1 MSELP
6 LAALARIPGLVIKLG
21 FSALRFKRKAIKSA
35 RKMRKGM
42 IKGGMDRKMAKQLT
56 LAYEESFS
64 IRRLISQATG
74 DEGGIASFMPFG
86 R

>member
-6 LAALARIPGLVIKLG
+6 LAALARIPGLLIRLG
-21 FSALRFKRKAIKSA
+21 FSALRFKRRAIKSA

-42 IKGGMDRKMAKQLT
+42 VKAGMDRKMARELS
-56 LAYEESFS
+56 LAYEEAFS
-64 IRRLISQATG
+64 VRRLISQAAGG
-74 DEGGIASFMPFG
+74 DGGLSSIIPFG

>member
-6 LAALARIPGLVIKLG
+6 LATLARMPGLVLRIG

-35 RKMRKGM
+35 RKVRKGM
-42 IKGGMDRKMAKQLT
+42 IKAGMDRKLAKDLT
-56 LAYEESFS
+56 QRYEETFS
-64 IRRLISQATG
+64 IRRLMAGAAGERSG
-74 DEGGIASFMPFG
+74 LSSLFPFG

>member
-6 LAALARIPGLVIKLG
+6 LAALARVPGLLIRLV
-21 FSALRFKRKAIKSA
+21 FSALKFKRKAKKAA
-35 RKMRKGM
+35 RKLRKGM
-42 IKGGMDRKMAKQLT
+42 VKAGMDRATAARLSSR
-56 LAYEESFS
+56 YEESFS

-74 DEGGIASFMPFG
+74 DGSDGFSFFPFG